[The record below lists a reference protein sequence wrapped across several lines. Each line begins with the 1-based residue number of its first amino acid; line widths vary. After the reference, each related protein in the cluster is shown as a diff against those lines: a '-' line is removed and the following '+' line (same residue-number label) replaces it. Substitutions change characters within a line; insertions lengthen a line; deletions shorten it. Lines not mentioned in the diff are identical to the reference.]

1 MILAEAAFYLIELVF
16 IRYAFVYVALL
27 ELDARYKPRSKW
39 F

>member
-1 MILAEAAFYLIELVF
+1 MILAEAAFYLIELV
-16 IRYAFVYVALL
+16 ILRYAFVYVVFL